1 MRVFEAKVKNGV
13 AYKKTCVAMT
23 ELIKSIS
30 TSMELHISI
39 SNTKLKSAKKQAK
52 SKEHPSAELLHF
64 EICSL
69 PSSMLSS
76 KNIRAYSEKM
86 SKKPRVPVLMKFYDK
101 KINKKNVYNTNC
113 SYFL

>member
-13 AYKKTCVAMT
+13 ADKKTCVAMT

-30 TSMELHISI
+30 TSMELHIS
-39 SNTKLKSAKKQAK
+39 NTRLKSAKKQAK

-86 SKKPRVPVLMKFYDK
+86 SKKPRVSVLMKFYDK
-101 KINKKNVYNTNC
+101 KINKKIVYNTNC